1 MSKVEGRCLSVVL
14 QERAES
20 TRLLI
25 LDAGAEVFTE
35 AGYGNAKL
43 SDVVARA
50 GVSRGAF
57 SYHFPT
63 KESLA
68 TALIEYSETAMMG
81 RALSEASESASPLEN
96 LIRSSFAQVNM
107 VQHDAKV
114 AVGLQLALALDQVS
128 DTTMR
133 DIAPRWTSM
142 FETAFD
148 AAVAAGDLKPDVD
161 GRTVGYSMWCS
172 LVGNNMMA
180 AASGKRP
187 IEGLALL
194 WQVHLRGTVA
204 ARSASYFEQLLRRVA
219 AQYAP

>member
-1 MSKVEGRCLSVVL
+1 MSKSITATFLPV
-14 QERAES
+14 RAS
-20 TRLLI
+20 PQARL
-25 LDAGAEVFTE
+25 A
-35 AGYGNAKL
+35 
-43 SDVVARA
+43 DVVARA

-57 SYHFPT
+57 NYHFPT

-68 TALIEYSETAMMG
+68 TALIEYSETAMME
-81 RALSEASESASPLEN
+81 RALSEASESASELEN
-96 LIRSSFAQVNM
+96 LIRANFAQVNM

-114 AVGLQLALALDQVS
+114 AVGLHLALALDQVT

-133 DIAPRWTSM
+133 EIAPRWTSL
-142 FETAFD
+142 FETTFE
-148 AAVAAGDLKPDVD
+148 AAVAAGDLERDVD
-161 GRTVGYSMWCS
+161 GRQVGYSLWCS
-172 LVGNNMMA
+172 MVGNNMMA

-219 AQYAP
+219 AQSAP